1 LGRQPRATE
10 VEAVAKKSIRQT
22 EQAVTKMKREH
33 TDSVG
38 QPAGSAASPVR
49 QVAVIDIGS
58 TSIRMAIA
66 EIADNQSV
74 RTLESLTRP
83 VSLGKD
89 TFDRNAISKSTIEE
103 CVRVLRT
110 FRQKLGEYRI
120 ESSEQI
126 RVVATSAVREAGN
139 RLAFQDRVFIA
150 TGFEVDVLDEA
161 EASRVTYMGVLPFLQ
176 PLLQAGEEETPT
188 RSLIVEAGGGSTEV
202 LVVQGQDVTVS
213 QTYRLGSLR
222 LRQQLETIQA
232 PWGKKRSLMENE
244 IRQNMGRLSEHL
256 DASEPLRMI
265 AIGGDVRFAAKTFS
279 PDWNTNQAV
288 MLNTDDLEAFT
299 DQLLGLSVDDVVER
313 FQLSFQEAE
322 MVAAALLIYV
332 ELARMYG
339 VDEFLVC
346 NANLRDGLLKEM
358 SQGGAWT
365 NELSQQ
371 ITRSA
376 IDLGR
381 KFHFD
386 EPYARHVADLSRTL
400 FRQLQ
405 DKHEL
410 DSRHELVLY
419 VGALLH
425 EVGLY
430 ISHRA
435 YHKHSMYMIRNSE
448 LFGLG
453 ERDVLLVSLVAR
465 YHRRNTPQP
474 SHNVYAALNRENRIA
489 VAKMAAILRLAVALD
504 HSRSH
509 RIVDVHCRTDGN
521 ILIISVAGVDDLS
534 LEQIALEQN
543 SRMFESVFGVPVLLR
558 PEPG

>member
-1 LGRQPRATE
+1 
-10 VEAVAKKSIRQT
+10 
-22 EQAVTKMKREH
+22 MKQDRI
-33 TDSVG
+33 DSSG
-38 QPAGSAASPVR
+38 KDAAPAR
-49 QVAVIDIGS
+49 QVAVVDIGA

-66 EIADNQSV
+66 EISPDQNIK
-74 RTLESLTRP
+74 TLESLTRP

-89 TFDRNAISKSTIEE
+89 TFNRNAISRSTIEE
-103 CVRVLRT
+103 CVRVLQT
-110 FRQKLGEYRI
+110 FRQKLSEYKI
-120 ESSEQI
+120 ESREQI
-126 RVVATSAVREAGN
+126 RVVATSAVREASN
-139 RLAFQDRVFIA
+139 RLAFQDRIFIA

-176 PLLQAGEEETPT
+176 PLLRQGADTSPI

-222 LRQQLETIQA
+222 LRQRLETVQA
-232 PWGKKRSLMENE
+232 PWGKTRPLMENE
-244 IRQNMGRLSEHL
+244 IRQNMGRLGEYL
-256 DASEPLRMI
+256 DMSEPLQMI
-265 AIGGDVRFAAKTFS
+265 ALGGDVRFAAKHLH
-279 PDWNTNQAV
+279 PDWNTNQAAT
-288 MLNTDDLEAFT
+288 LDTNDLEEFT
-299 DQLLGLSVDDVVER
+299 DQLLSLSVDEVVEQY
-313 FQLSFQEAE
+313 QLSFQEAE
-322 MVAAALLIYV
+322 TIAAALLIYV

-339 VDEFLVC
+339 VEEFLVC

-358 SQGGAWT
+358 SQGAWT
-365 NELSQQ
+365 DELNQQ
-371 ITRSA
+371 IIRSA
-376 IDLGR
+376 VDLGR

-386 EPYARHVADLSRTL
+386 EPYARHVAALSQTL

-405 DKHEL
+405 EEHRL
-410 DSRHELVLY
+410 NARHELVLY

-453 ERDVLLVSLVAR
+453 ERDLVLVSLVAR

-474 SHNVYAALNRENRIA
+474 SHNVYAALNRESRIA

-509 RIVDVHCRTDGN
+509 RIVDVHCKTDRGR
-521 ILIISVAGVDDLS
+521 LVISVAGVDDLS
-534 LEQIALEQN
+534 LEQISLAQN
-543 SRMFESVFGVPVLLR
+543 SPMFESVFGVPVLLR
-558 PEPG
+558 ADPN